1 MSDTHSTPQLDPC
14 RLGVAFID
22 AQLLS
27 LCTHAGLLADWIENG
42 QRAPD
47 FSALARL
54 VEHRRAHPE
63 AHAHSEDGMPMKEQ
77 PQDALQ
83 PWPTLPDAS
92 QRMTFALRVPCL
104 NAILAVADFF
114 DVHRL
119 SSSRTPEVQ
128 FLMRLR
134 DAAVNGERFRIG
146 ADEYV
151 PHAAYG
157 GLIIDKTL
165 DGAALFG
172 DGAETGFI
180 AFGDVVGLL
189 GYLRKLLKSM
199 QAVISSGDAG

>member
-1 MSDTHSTPQLDPC
+1 MPDTTHLDPC

-27 LCTHAGLLADWIENG
+27 LYAHAGLLADWIDHGE
-42 QRAPD
+42 RAPD
-47 FSALARL
+47 LSAVARL
-54 VEHRRAHPE
+54 VAHRHGHPE
-63 AHAHSEDGMPMKEQ
+63 AHAHSEDGMPMKEE
-77 PQDALQ
+77 PSDA
-83 PWPTLPDAS
+83 PPSWPSFDDAA
-92 QRMTFALRVPCL
+92 QRMTFALHVPCT

-134 DAAVNGERFRIG
+134 SAAVNGDRFHIG
-146 ADEYV
+146 ENEYV

-165 DGAALFG
+165 DGRALFG
-172 DGAETGFI
+172 DGSEQGFI
-180 AFGDVVGLL
+180 AFGDVVGLFR
-189 GYLRKLLKSM
+189 YLRKLLVSM
-199 QAVISSGDAG
+199 QSVISSGDAG

>member
-1 MSDTHSTPQLDPC
+1 MPDTTHPDPC

-22 AQLLS
+22 AQLLA
-27 LCTHAGLLADWIENG
+27 LCTHAGLLADWIEHG
-42 QRAPD
+42 ERAPD
-47 FSALARL
+47 FSAVARL
-54 VEHRRAHPE
+54 IEHRHAKPE
-63 AHAHSEDGMPMKEQ
+63 AHTHSEDGMPMKND
-77 PQDALQ
+77 PSDAMQ
-83 PWPTLPDAS
+83 SWPSLPDAS
-92 QRMTFALRVPCL
+92 QRMSFALRVPCT

-119 SSSRTPEVQ
+119 ASSRTPEVQ

-134 DAAVNGERFRIG
+134 DAAVNGGRFRIG

-165 DGAALFG
+165 DGQALFG
-172 DGAETGFI
+172 DGGQAGFI

-189 GYLRKLLKSM
+189 AYLRKLLKSM
-199 QAVISSGDAG
+199 QAVISAGDAG

>member
-1 MSDTHSTPQLDPC
+1 MSDTQSTRQIDPC

-42 QRAPD
+42 EHAPD

-54 VEHRRAHPE
+54 VAHRRAHPE
-63 AHAHSEDGMPMKEQ
+63 AHAHSEDGMPMKQE
-77 PQDALQ
+77 PTDDLQ
-83 PWPTLPDAS
+83 PWPSLATAS
-92 QRMTFALRVPCL
+92 ERMAFALRVPCV

-146 ADEYV
+146 EDEYV

-165 DGAALFG
+165 DGQALFG
-172 DGAETGFI
+172 QTADTGFI

-189 GYLRKLLKSM
+189 AYLRKLLKSM